1 MTIYSLEVLLSQCE
15 TSLSF
20 HVWFWKLLLD
30 LHTNRFHRRQLRR
43 SGYSHILK
51 SFQQFVVINTVKLIS
66 VFSVAEDIFLEFSCF
81 LYDEMGVDNLIS
93 GSSAFAKSSLY
104 IWNFLTH
111 ILLKFCLKGFEHYLA
126 SMWNECNFNVVWT
139 FFGIALL
146 WHWNGNWTF
155 PVLWP
160 LLSFP
165 NLLALWVR
173 NFNSIIF

>member
-66 VFSVAEDIFLEFSCF
+66 VFNVAEDIFLEFSCF

-104 IWNFLTH
+104 MWKFSVH
-111 ILLKFCLKGFEHYLA
+111 VLLKPSLKNFEHYLA
-126 SMWNECNFNVVWT
+126 FSIAWQISA
-139 FFGIALL
+139 FFFFWGIIDIILVSGVQNDDAY
-146 WHWNGNWTF
+146 
-155 PVLWP
+155 VLQNDHH
-160 LLSFP
+160 SK
-165 NLLALWVR
+165 
-173 NFNSIIF
+173 SS